1 MTRSR
6 SSDRWKNVKAE
17 SLEFQSVIE
26 ILIKATLIF
35 WDADDSESIGMR
47 DSSMTSKQT
56 VKLKIFKEM
65 YATYKYGRMNCT
77 VTELIVL
84 TFCIVTSTVI
94 G

>member
-1 MTRSR
+1 MLTPNLW
-6 SSDRWKNVKAE
+6 SSN
-17 SLEFQSVIE
+17 LFIE
-26 ILIKATLIF
+26 ILIKTTLIF

-56 VKLKIFKEM
+56 EKLKIFKEM
-65 YATYKYGRMNCT
+65 YAAYKYGQMNCT

-84 TFCIVTSTVI
+84 TFCIVTSTVT